1 MKKTTLAFM
10 ATLLVFSTGCPH
22 NNYEVT
28 LTPRGDE
35 VERTVQFYRSDG
47 QSSSTTNSTYEPFDP
62 EELASI
68 SAFYP
73 EDGLTSDGDRH
84 TVRGKFHGALP
95 GDIGGAGWYRR
106 LTTNLGEA
114 CFYVERFR
122 GNDDVVRMLAER
134 FRAADQLTDLVVGW
148 VKLEFMSE
156 PGFANLHQFI
166 DHDFRQDLK
175 NWSIYGWMGEGL
187 KPDDSSDEY
196 SVRFGQYLIERE
208 YVTDEEA
215 PGLIW
220 GQMDDET
227 VLCSLLQQLIARK
240 LEVPQEQPMP
250 AALVF
255 IADPKA
261 LSDSWDNYITNT
273 DAYRE
278 KLRIWE
284 NYKTTNPQ
292 AKKPDPDSVL
302 EDLIN
307 VLGESGNVGGGNHLS
322 VKLTLPSEPLRTNGK
337 WDETNQWVVWESGL
351 AGKYEISRLPVI
363 CYADWVAPRE
373 DFQWD
378 HLGSVS
384 LTGEELLKYCL
395 WQTGLEE
402 KKAAEWEQFLASLR
416 PGENAIKK
424 LDNFRFPDE
433 PEQANANNSDVGKQ
447 LIRAALL
454 SNR

>member
-1 MKKTTLAFM
+1 M
-10 ATLLVFSTGCPH
+10 ATLLVFSTGCPY

-35 VERTVQFYRSDG
+35 VERTVEFYRSDG
-47 QSSSTTNSTYEPFDP
+47 ENSSTTNSTYEQFDP

-114 CFYVERFR
+114 CLYVERFR
-122 GNDDVVRMLAER
+122 GNDDIAGMLAER
-134 FRAADQLTDLVVGW
+134 FRAADQLTDLVIGW

-156 PGFANLHQFI
+156 PGFAKLHQFV

-175 NWSIYGWMGEGL
+175 NLSIYSWMGEGL
-187 KPDDSSDEY
+187 KPDDSSGEY
-196 SVRFGQYLIERE
+196 SVRSGQYLIERD
-208 YVTDEEA
+208 YVPDKEA

-227 VLCSLLQQLIARK
+227 VLCSLLQRLIARK
-240 LEVPQEQPMP
+240 LEVFEEQPMP

-255 IADPKA
+255 IADPEA
-261 LSDSWDNYITNT
+261 LSNSWNNYLTNT

-284 NYKTTNPQ
+284 NNKTTNPQ

-307 VLGESGNVGGGNHLS
+307 VLGESGNVGGGNNLT

-351 AGKYEISRLPVI
+351 VGKYQISRLSAF
-363 CYADWVAPRE
+363 CYADWVAPQE
-373 DFQWD
+373 DFQRD

-395 WQTGLEE
+395 WQTDLEE
-402 KKAAEWEQFLASLR
+402 KMAAEWEKFLTSLR
-416 PGENAIKK
+416 PGEDAIKK

-433 PEQANANNSDVGKQ
+433 PEQANKMEKLDFNTGKQ
-447 LIRAALL
+447 LIREALL